1 MIYILLL
8 SIGSL
13 MYKHSFCHSFIE
25 FSQIINITSICHV
38 FLVFIIYYGF
48 LTLVCFHDIQIF
60 FNDQLVVFFFSSVE
74 CVLVVP

>member
-13 MYKHSFCHSFIE
+13 MYKDSFCYSFIE

-60 FNDQLVVFFFSSVE
+60 LTTNWLFFFSSVE